1 MDRIGDMSLADIR
14 NLCDDIAE
22 KLTVICVRLDAR
34 GTLHRVQHLSFL
46 ALRYQ
51 CEGRT
56 NAFWEALSNAIRAA
70 QRVGID
76 RNHTPPMIQ
85 THELEKEMRRRVF
98 CNLYIWDRYEC
109 CCSCCGP
116 PF

>member
-1 MDRIGDMSLADIR
+1 MLLADIR
-14 NLCDDIAE
+14 SLCDDIAE
-22 KLTVICVRLDAR
+22 RLTVVCVRLDAR
-34 GTLHRVQHLSFL
+34 ATLHRVQHLSFL

-56 NAFWEALSNAIRAA
+56 NAFWEALSSAIRAA

-76 RNHTPPMIQ
+76 RNFPPPMIRM
-85 THELEKEMRRRVF
+85 HELETEMRRRVF
-98 CNLYIWDRYEC
+98 CNLYIWDRYER

-116 PF
+116 TF